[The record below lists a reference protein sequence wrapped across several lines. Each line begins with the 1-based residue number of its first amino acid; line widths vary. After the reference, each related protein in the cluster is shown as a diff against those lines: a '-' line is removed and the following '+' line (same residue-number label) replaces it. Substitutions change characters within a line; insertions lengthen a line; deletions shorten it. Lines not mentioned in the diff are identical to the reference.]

1 MQVARRDSPN
11 TPGATMS
18 RTKLRTSAAMISAA
32 AVASLVGVAGP
43 ASASGGTPAPI
54 PAGINCDTNP
64 LVLSKIGPGIA
75 VNWAGDAGCVGI
87 KTTATTVRLAWVVRS
102 PRWTYV
108 VQRDGGTTKD
118 RGEILFPPTR
128 TGPKL
133 TPPHKP
139 G

>member
-1 MQVARRDSPN
+1 MSHSQCMSH
-11 TPGATMS
+11 GATPLTPLEQQMS

-87 KTTATTVRLAWVVRS
+87 KTTPTPVRLARGGGRP
-102 PRWTYV
+102 PRAPAA
-108 VQRDGGTTKD
+108 QR
-118 RGEILFPPTR
+118 
-128 TGPKL
+128 
-133 TPPHKP
+133 H
-139 G
+139 

>member
-43 ASASGGTPAPI
+43 ASASGGTPPPI
-54 PAGINCDTNP
+54 PARINCDTNP
-64 LVLSKIGPGIA
+64 LVLSQIGPPLA
-75 VNWAGDAGCVGI
+75 VNWGGGARCVGI
-87 KTTATTVRLAWVVRS
+87 
-102 PRWTYV
+102 
-108 VQRDGGTTKD
+108 QN
-118 RGEILFPPTR
+118 PPTPGR
-128 TGPKL
+128 
-133 TPPHKP
+133 PPP